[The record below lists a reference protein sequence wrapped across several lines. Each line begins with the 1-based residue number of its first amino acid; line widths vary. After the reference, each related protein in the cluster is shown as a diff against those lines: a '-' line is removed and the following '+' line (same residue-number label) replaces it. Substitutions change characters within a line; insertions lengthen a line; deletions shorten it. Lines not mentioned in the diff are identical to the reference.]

1 MINASFPT
9 RLTTTLELT
18 AFMTDVSPLNS
29 LYFESQ
35 PGQVEV
41 AFYLPN
47 PPILPNG
54 VSSPWQV
61 NTETAIDELI
71 AINGNH
77 WRKIF
82 TIMAKL
88 CASHSPSTQ
97 AWRALRAKLFV
108 DTRRDALSVSEFS
121 TSALSINALSTS
133 ALSRRL
139 HFLSDAHKSCDQ
151 LAHIKRAPKL
161 DPKAKWHI
169 VCGLEAQ
176 TRLGITHTN
185 QNRNLD
191 EQGKIKFL
199 PVADNKRW
207 QDHGT
212 VLLTPYLDYRQF
224 PNHLIEQVHTL
235 LHLSNE

>member
-108 DTRRDALSVSEFS
+108 DTRTD
-121 TSALSINALSTS
+121 ALSIN

-176 TRLGITHTN
+176 ILLGITHTN

-224 PNHLIEQVHTL
+224 PNHLIQQVHTL